1 MRPLLLLPLIAA
13 LALAACDDTPPD
25 PSTTVAVPEADVERF
40 RAEVFRETIDL
51 DADLARLEAEA
62 AESDSVTQVAY
73 APVLDRLRADR
84 RRLQVR
90 LDSLRP
96 TPPVRFD
103 STRQAVRAQTARLA
117 QAVRRA
123 RYDAA
128 PTYDALRA
136 AAVRGLGELDAR
148 LAAFR
153 AVAATDTTGRQLRM
167 VDSLAADRDRLSA
180 RIGAY
185 PDTSDA
191 QFPPFRQSITDG
203 VLVLERRADALAA
216 DTVRAVRR
224 EQGAVRDE
232 L

>member
-1 MRPLLLLPLIAA
+1 MRLLLLLPLTAA
-13 LALAACDDTPPD
+13 LALGACDDTPPD
-25 PSTTVAVPEADVERF
+25 PATTVAVPEADVERF

-51 DADLARLEAEA
+51 DADLAQLESEA
-62 AESDSVTQVAY
+62 AASDSVAQAAY

-103 STRQAVRAQTARLA
+103 STREGVRAQTERLA
-117 QAVRRA
+117 EAVRRA

-128 PTYDALRA
+128 PTYDALQA
-136 AAVRGLGELDAR
+136 AAVRGLGALDAR

-153 AVAATDTTGRQLRM
+153 AAAAADTTGRRLRM
-167 VDSLAADRDRLSA
+167 VDSLAADRARLSA

-191 QFPPFRQSITDG
+191 QFVPFRQSITDG
-203 VLVLERRADALAA
+203 VLALERRADAVAKDTA
-216 DTVRAVRR
+216 RTVR
-224 EQGAVRDE
+224 QTPDE
-232 L
+232 G